1 MVYRPISIFISM
13 VIVGITNLI
22 LASSNRN
29 GGAGNIEV
37 GGVEIVDIKIIITF
51 IGL

>member
-1 MVYRPISIFISM
+1 MVYRPISIFMSM
-13 VIVGITNLI
+13 VVVGIANLI

-29 GGAGNIEV
+29 GGAGNFKI
-37 GGVEIVDIKIIITF
+37 GGVEIVDIKIIIAL